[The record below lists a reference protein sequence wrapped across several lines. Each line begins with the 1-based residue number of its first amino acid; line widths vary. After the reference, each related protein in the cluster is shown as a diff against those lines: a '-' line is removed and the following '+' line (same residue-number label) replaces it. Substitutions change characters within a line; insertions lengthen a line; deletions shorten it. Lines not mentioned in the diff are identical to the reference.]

1 MHSVI
6 FTTNFMKK
14 NTIGDE
20 KNTSQGRTEDKKKKA
35 SYKEEFSLHG
45 DSLIDKLKELLKE
58 GNIRRITIKN
68 KEGKVL
74 LEFPLTIGAVG
85 VLLLPFWSAVA
96 AIAALTC
103 QLTLSVERKEE

>member
-1 MHSVI
+1 MKNNN
-6 FTTNFMKK
+6 TT
-14 NTIGDE
+14 E
-20 KNTSQGRTEDKKKKA
+20 ENTSNKKSNKKQD
-35 SYKEEFSLHG
+35 SYTEEFSVKG
-45 DSLIDKLKELLKE
+45 DALIDKLKDLLKE

-96 AIAALTC
+96 VIAALTC